1 MPIAVRVAPLCV
13 LALVAGLFCGAAAA
27 ADPFPAPGFVAL
39 FDGRS
44 TQGWHLYGQ
53 RGRPVAGWSVRDGA
67 LVRSG
72 PGGDLV
78 GDGDYGDFE
87 LRLEW
92 KIAPGGNSGVFYRV
106 RENDEPIYHGA
117 LEYQVLDDRRHPDAR
132 NGADR
137 RAGALYDLYPPARAA
152 ARPAGQWNAAR
163 IVVRGE
169 AVEHWLNGVRV
180 AAFAIGSKDWN
191 ERLARSK
198 FKDWPNFAAARRGAI
213 ALQDHGDEVAYRR
226 IQIRALDGGVAGRS
240 AQGQAPAPAR

>member
-1 MPIAVRVAPLCV
+1 MLRFVPFCAAVIA
-13 LALVAGLFCGAAAA
+13 AGLSFCGRAAA
-27 ADPFPAPGFVAL
+27 ADPHAAPGFVAL

-44 TQGWHLYGQ
+44 TQGWHLYGK
-53 RGRPVAGWSVRDGA
+53 RGQPVAGWRAVDGA

-72 PGGDLV
+72 AGGDLV
-78 GDGDYGDFE
+78 SDASYGDFE

-92 KIAPGGNSGVFYRV
+92 KIASGGNSGVFYRV
-106 RENDEPIYHGA
+106 RENAEPIYYSA

-137 RAGALYDLYPPARAA
+137 LSGGLYGLYPPARAA
-152 ARPAGQWNAAR
+152 VKPAGQWNAAR
-163 IVVRGE
+163 IVVRGD

-180 AAFAIGSKDWN
+180 AAFDIGSKDWN

-198 FKDWPNFAAARRGAI
+198 FKDWANFAGAREGAI

-226 IQIRALDGGVAGRS
+226 IQIRALGPAGA
-240 AQGQAPAPAR
+240 AQAATPAR

>member
-1 MPIAVRVAPLCV
+1 MAIIRVPSPICAALVACV
-13 LALVAGLFCGAAAA
+13 LAGGPAPAAGRAAAA
-27 ADPFPAPGFVAL
+27 PRAGFVAL

-44 TQGWHLYGQ
+44 TQGWHLYGR
-53 RGRPVAGWSVRDGA
+53 RGEPVAGWSVRDGA

-72 PGGDLV
+72 AGGDLV
-78 GDGDYGDFE
+78 SDAQFGDFE

-106 RENDEPIYHGA
+106 RENDEPVYHSA

-137 RAGALYDLYPPARAA
+137 LAGALYGLYPPARAA

-163 IVVRGE
+163 IVARGDR
-169 AVEHWLNGVRV
+169 VEHWLNGVRV
-180 AAFAIGSKDWN
+180 AAFEIGSRDWN
-191 ERLARSK
+191 ARLARSK
-198 FKDWPNFAAARRGAI
+198 FKDWPGFAGARRGAI

-226 IQIRALDGGVAGRS
+226 IEIRALDR
-240 AQGQAPAPAR
+240 